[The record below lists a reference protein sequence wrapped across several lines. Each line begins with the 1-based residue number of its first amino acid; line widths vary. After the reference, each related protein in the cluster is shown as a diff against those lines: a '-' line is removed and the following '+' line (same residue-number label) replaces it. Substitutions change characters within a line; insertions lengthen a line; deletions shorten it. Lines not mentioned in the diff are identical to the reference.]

1 MDDKDIIALFWARA
15 EEAITQTAKKYAN
28 YCHTIIS
35 RILPSPED
43 IEECLNDTYL
53 GAWNAM
59 PPQRPAVLPPLL
71 GRIARNAALDRY
83 DYSRAKKRSA
93 AFEMVLDELNDCT
106 GGDTTQSAVDCVLLG
121 EAIGR
126 FLSHLS
132 PVQRQVFLRRYWYCD
147 SLEEIAARYGFT
159 VSKVKSMLHRS
170 RRGLKEYLIK
180 EGYSL

>member
-93 AFEMVLDELNDCT
+93 AFE
-106 GGDTTQSAVDCVLLG
+106 
-121 EAIGR
+121 
-126 FLSHLS
+126 
-132 PVQRQVFLRRYWYCD
+132 
-147 SLEEIAARYGFT
+147 T
-159 VSKVKSMLHRS
+159 VWMS
-170 RRGLKEYLIK
+170 
-180 EGYSL
+180 

>member
-1 MDDKDIIALFWARA
+1 M
-15 EEAITQTAKKYAN
+15 
-28 YCHTIIS
+28 
-35 RILPSPED
+35 
-43 IEECLNDTYL
+43 
-53 GAWNAM
+53 
-59 PPQRPAVLPPLL
+59 
-71 GRIARNAALDRY
+71 
-83 DYSRAKKRSA
+83 
-93 AFEMVLDELNDCT
+93 DELNDCT
-106 GGDTTQSAVDCVLLG
+106 GGDATQSAVDCVLLG